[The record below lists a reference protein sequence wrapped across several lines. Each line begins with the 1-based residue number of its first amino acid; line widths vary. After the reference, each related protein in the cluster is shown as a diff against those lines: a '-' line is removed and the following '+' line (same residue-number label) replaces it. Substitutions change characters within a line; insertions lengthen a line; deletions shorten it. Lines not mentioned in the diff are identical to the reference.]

1 MEPVSAITAALIA
14 GATAAASE
22 TASQAVKDAYQAL
35 KAVLIGGYKVVSTAL
50 LEKKPSSPEYQRA
63 VENELKENA
72 AIADDKAVLEKT
84 KAVQDA
90 LLKEPP
96 AQLVAWGI
104 DLKKLETG
112 GSIIAERI
120 VGGIHGEEWKAEK
133 DVHFSDISGSGGGS
147 GKT

>member
-1 MEPVSAITAALIA
+1 MEPVSAITAALVA

-35 KAVLIGGYKVVSTAL
+35 KAVLIGGYKIVSTAL

-72 AIADDKAVLEKT
+72 AIADDRAVLEKT

-90 LLKEPP
+90 LLKEAP
-96 AQLVAWGI
+96 AQLAAWGI
-104 DLKKLETG
+104 DLKKLEAG
-112 GSIIAERI
+112 GSIIVERI
-120 VGGIHGEEWKAEK
+120 TGGVHGEAWKAEK
-133 DVHFSDISGSGGGS
+133 DVHLSDITGGSGSG
-147 GKT
+147 KK

>member
-35 KAVLIGGYKVVSTAL
+35 KAVLIGGYKIASTAL
-50 LEKKPSSPEYQRA
+50 LEKKPSSPAYRQA
-63 VENELKENA
+63 VEDELKENA

-104 DLKKLETG
+104 DLKKLEAG
-112 GSIIAERI
+112 GSIIVERI
-120 VGGIHGEEWKAEK
+120 TGGLHGEEWKAEK
-133 DVHFSDISGSGGGS
+133 DVHLSDISGGS
-147 GKT
+147 GSSGKK